1 VNAVRTMSFRVIA
14 LKFSGLVAV
23 LIALGLVLGKVNN
36 TGDTGDPETQST
48 PVASAPAPTPAAPAP
63 APSPKQ
69 PDCLDRFL
77 ELQGLS
83 WDIVSALDSKRFVEE
98 EIEARRKMGEPEPR
112 KELEKIEETIRTTTS
127 SRRVKAQEYLTH
139 TECSAADRLKWKDTA
154 EGR

>member
-1 VNAVRTMSFRVIA
+1 MNAVRTMSFRVIA

-36 TGDTGDPETQST
+36 TGDTVDPETQS
-48 PVASAPAPTPAAPAP
+48 TPAAPAP

-69 PDCLDRFL
+69 ADCLDRFL